1 MMKIG
6 KNSQQYAKGRAAM
19 PEVMAINKDRSGA
32 VPIQGPVPK
41 PANAM
46 KFAKGG
52 KVHADE
58 AMDRKLIS
66 AMIKKAEAKP
76 HKEGKKK
83 MAHGGKMA
91 KYAAG
96 GVAKLRKK
104 SPTPKPPRM
113 GTLVGGIKK

>member
-1 MMKIG
+1 MRGMKVSNQAQFN
-6 KNSQQYAKGRAAM
+6 KARKMM
-19 PEVMAINKDRSGA
+19 PEVMAVSRGDGGGKFMG
-32 VPIQGPVPK
+32 PK
-41 PANAM
+41 PAPASM
-46 KFAKGG
+46 QRYAKGG

-96 GVAKLRKK
+96 GAAKKRRH
-104 SPTPKPPRM
+104 SPTPKPPRK
-113 GTLVGGIKK
+113 GTLVGGIK

>member
-6 KNSQQYAKGRAAM
+6 KNAQQYAKGRAAM

-41 PANAM
+41 PANTM

-52 KVHADE
+52 KVHSDA
-58 AMDRKLIS
+58 AQDRKLI
-66 AMIKKAEAKP
+66 ADMIKKAEAKP
-76 HKEGKKK
+76 HKEGKK
-83 MAHGGKMA
+83 MSHGGKMA

-96 GVAKLRKK
+96 GAAKVRRK